1 VPEEVGGAGDNYVFL
16 SSMIHA
22 HADDLFQGMKVK
34 GCYQFRLTRNADL
47 ALDSEDVEDL
57 ARALRGE
64 LFSRRYG
71 DAVRLEVADTCPK
84 HLSDYLLKQFN
95 LSETELYQ
103 VNGPVN
109 LTRLFSITGLDSH
122 PELQYTPFT
131 PQIPKLLQNSEN
143 IFSVISK
150 QDILLLHPFE
160 SFTPV
165 VDLLRQAA
173 KDPHVLA
180 VRQTLYRSGANS
192 EIVDALVDAARNGK
206 EVTAVIELRAL
217 RRRVQP
223 ATGQP
228 PASGRR
234 GGDLRRGRLQDP
246 RQDDADP
253 APRAGRDRALRAPG
267 YRQLPRRQRPPVH
280 RLQPADLR
288 RRLCEDVGKL
298 FSQLI
303 GMGKTL
309 RMKKLL
315 HAPFT
320 LKKGMLDMIA
330 RETQF
335 ALDGKPAHIIAKF
348 NSLTDPKIIRAL
360 YKASQSGVR
369 IDLVVRGMCCLRPGI
384 AGVSHN
390 IHVRSII
397 GRFLEH
403 TRVFYFLNG
412 GEEQMFLSSADWM
425 ERNLDKRVETCFPV
439 EGKKLLLRVKKE
451 LELPDRQHPQL
462 EPAVGRPLRAQHADR
477 QPEPAQCPGDV
488 AGAAGQP
495 DLPVTRTEEAEKG
508 RSIRIVWRACS
519 ARSGQSHPRQPFR
532 FLAKSA
538 WVSWFRPASF
548 PGTPRPGC
556 CHWRSVPP
564 GHLLGAA
571 DVVEQDREAQQH
583 AQANQ
588 LDAVVAEIGELVLGN
603 VAAVAAH
610 QQREHLLVF
619 AGEAGQVRV
628 LDQVGAMLVVVVVG
642 DVQAHFMHLGG
653 PAEQFAPDT
662 VFQIPIL
669 GHLIERMQGLA
680 LDPHRLFQIDVVALH
695 QRGQGALAHV
705 FVVMAT
711 QQVVEHA
718 FTQRAFTMVHA
729 LQFEGVEDGFENR
742 QAGREDGAAVRLD
755 AFEVDLLDVAELEQ
769 FALEPGQALG
779 VHFPVPWPPA
789 FSARPMARMVPEEPM
804 ASSQVRRCRACSML
818 MISRRAA
825 VYAWA

>member
-1 VPEEVGGAGDNYVFL
+1 MNNEVLTPVAIKEAQELPEELVQTPPDLPPAPEPEPVEEQVAEPVAAAPAPAPAPAITVPGLDDSSLYIHRELSQLQFNIRVLEQALDENYPLLERLKFLLIFSSNLDEFFEIRVAGLKKQINFAREQAGADGLQPHQALARISELVHIEVERQYAILNDVLLPELEKHQIRFIRRRYWTPKLKTWVRRYFRDEIAPIITPIGLDPTHPFPLLVNKSLNFIVELEGVDAFGRDSGLAIIPAPRLLPRVIRVPEEVGGPGANYVFL

-47 ALDSEDVEDL
+47 ALDSEEVDDL

-84 HLSDYLLKQFN
+84 HLSDYLLKQFS
-95 LSETELYQ
+95 LSESELYQ

-131 PQIPKLLQNSEN
+131 PAIPKLLVNADN

-150 QDILLLHPFE
+150 QDILLMHPFE

-206 EVTAVIELRAL
+206 EVTAVIELRARFDEESNLQMASRLQAAGAVVIYGVVGFKTHAKMMLIL
-217 RRRVQP
+217 RREQGEIVRY
-223 ATGQP
+223 AHLGTGNYH
-228 PASGRR
+228 AGNA
-234 GGDLRRGRLQDP
+234 RLYTDYSLLTS
-246 RQDDADP
+246 DDA
-253 APRAGRDRALRAPG
+253 LT
-267 YRQLPRRQRPPVH
+267 
-280 RLQPADLR
+280 
-288 RRLCEDVGKL
+288 EDVGKL

-335 ALDGKPAHIIAKF
+335 ALEGKPAHIIAKF
-348 NSLTDPKIIRAL
+348 NSLTDAKVIKAL
-360 YKASQSGVR
+360 YKASQSGVK

-384 AGVSHN
+384 PGVSHN
-390 IHVRSII
+390 IQVRSII

-412 GEEQMFLSSADWM
+412 GEEQIYLSSADWM

-451 LELPDRQHPQL
+451 LESYLTDNT
-462 EPAVGRPLRAQHADR
+462 HAWTL
-477 QPEPAQCPGDV
+477 
-488 AGAAGQP
+488 QP
-495 DLPVTRTEEAEKG
+495 DG
-508 RSIRIVWRACS
+508 RYVRITPTGNQNP
-519 ARSGQSHPRQPFR
+519 RS
-532 FLAKSA
+532 
-538 WVSWFRPASF
+538 
-548 PGTPRPGC
+548 
-556 CHWRSVPP
+556 
-564 GHLLGAA
+564 
-571 DVVEQDREAQQH
+571 
-583 AQANQ
+583 AQATLLERLSNP
-588 LDAVVAEIGELVLGN
+588 VLN
-603 VAAVAAH
+603 V
-610 QQREHLLVF
+610 R
-619 AGEAGQVRV
+619 
-628 LDQVGAMLVVVVVG
+628 
-642 DVQAHFMHLGG
+642 
-653 PAEQFAPDT
+653 
-662 VFQIPIL
+662 
-669 GHLIERMQGLA
+669 
-680 LDPHRLFQIDVVALH
+680 
-695 QRGQGALAHV
+695 
-705 FVVMAT
+705 
-711 QQVVEHA
+711 
-718 FTQRAFTMVHA
+718 
-729 LQFEGVEDGFENR
+729 
-742 QAGREDGAAVRLD
+742 
-755 AFEVDLLDVAELEQ
+755 
-769 FALEPGQALG
+769 
-779 VHFPVPWPPA
+779 
-789 FSARPMARMVPEEPM
+789 
-804 ASSQVRRCRACSML
+804 
-818 MISRRAA
+818 
-825 VYAWA
+825 

>member
-1 VPEEVGGAGDNYVFL
+1 MNNQGLTENAVQEAQPVAEIVAETAPVADTAKLPVPETLVEAVVPIAPTPAVAVPGLDDTSLYIHRELSQLQFNIRVLEQALDESYPLLERLKFLLIFSSNLDEFFEIRVAGLKKQITFAREQAGADGLQPHQALARISELVHGHVDRQYAILNDILLPELEKHQVRFIRRRHWTAKIKTWVRRYFRDEIAPIITPIGLDPTHPFPLLVNKSLNFIVELEGVDAFGRDSGLAIIPAPRLLPRVIKVPEDVGGAGDNYVFL

-47 ALDSEDVEDL
+47 AVDTEDVEDL

-84 HLSDYLLKQFN
+84 QLSDYLLKQFN
-95 LSETELYQ
+95 LAESELYQ

-109 LTRLFSITGLDSH
+109 LTRLFSITGLESQQA
-122 PELQYTPFT
+122 LQYRPFT

-206 EVTAVIELRAL
+206 EVTAVIELRARFDEESNLQLASRLQAAGAVVIYGVVGFKTHAKMMLIL
-217 RRRVQP
+217 RREGSEIVRY
-223 ATGQP
+223 AHLGTGNYH
-228 PASGRR
+228 AGNAKLYTDYS
-234 GGDLRRGRLQDP
+234 LLTS
-246 RQDDADP
+246 DDA
-253 APRAGRDRALRAPG
+253 
-267 YRQLPRRQRPPVH
+267 
-280 RLQPADLR
+280 
-288 RRLCEDVGKL
+288 LCEDVGKL

-335 ALDGKPAHIIAKF
+335 ALEGKPAHIIAKF
-348 NSLTDPKIIRAL
+348 NSLTDPKVIRAL

-412 GEEQMFLSSADWM
+412 GEEQLYLSSADWM

-439 EGKKLLLRVKKE
+439 EGKKLIMRVKKE
-451 LELPDRQHPQL
+451 LEYYLTDNTHSWLLQADGRYVRSLPTGNQNPRSAQDTLL
-462 EPAVGRPLRAQHADR
+462 ERLSNPI
-477 QPEPAQCPGDV
+477 
-488 AGAAGQP
+488 
-495 DLPVTRTEEAEKG
+495 LPV
-508 RSIRIVWRACS
+508 
-519 ARSGQSHPRQPFR
+519 
-532 FLAKSA
+532 
-538 WVSWFRPASF
+538 
-548 PGTPRPGC
+548 
-556 CHWRSVPP
+556 
-564 GHLLGAA
+564 
-571 DVVEQDREAQQH
+571 
-583 AQANQ
+583 N
-588 LDAVVAEIGELVLGN
+588 
-603 VAAVAAH
+603 
-610 QQREHLLVF
+610 
-619 AGEAGQVRV
+619 
-628 LDQVGAMLVVVVVG
+628 
-642 DVQAHFMHLGG
+642 
-653 PAEQFAPDT
+653 AP
-662 VFQIPIL
+662 
-669 GHLIERMQGLA
+669 
-680 LDPHRLFQIDVVALH
+680 
-695 QRGQGALAHV
+695 
-705 FVVMAT
+705 
-711 QQVVEHA
+711 
-718 FTQRAFTMVHA
+718 
-729 LQFEGVEDGFENR
+729 
-742 QAGREDGAAVRLD
+742 
-755 AFEVDLLDVAELEQ
+755 
-769 FALEPGQALG
+769 
-779 VHFPVPWPPA
+779 
-789 FSARPMARMVPEEPM
+789 
-804 ASSQVRRCRACSML
+804 
-818 MISRRAA
+818 
-825 VYAWA
+825 

>member
-1 VPEEVGGAGDNYVFL
+1 MNNETLTETAIHDAQPVAAATVQDLPAEPPEAPTPLMEIPVPIPAPPPAPVAPVPSLDDSSLYIHRELSQLQFNIRVLEQALDESYPLLERLKFLLIFSSNLDEFFEIRVAGLKKQITFAREQAGADGLQPHQALARISELVHGYVDRQYAILNDILLPELEKHQVRFIRRRNWNAKIKAWVRRYFRDEIAPIITPIGLDPTHPFPLLVNKSLNFIVELEGIDAFGRDSGLAIIPAPRLLPRVIKVPEDVGGSGDNFVFL

-47 ALDSEDVEDL
+47 AVDTEDVEDL

-84 HLSDYLLKQFN
+84 QLSDYLLKQFS
-95 LSETELYQ
+95 LAESELYQ

-122 PELQYTPFT
+122 PELQYKPFT
-131 PQIPKLLQNSEN
+131 PAIPKLLQNSEN

-206 EVTAVIELRAL
+206 EVTAVIELRARFDEESNLQMASRLQAAGAVVIYGVVGYKTHAKMMLIL
-217 RRRVQP
+217 RREGSEIVRY
-223 ATGQP
+223 AHMGTGNYH
-228 PASGRR
+228 AANA
-234 GGDLRRGRLQDP
+234 RLYTDYSLLTS
-246 RQDDADP
+246 DDA
-253 APRAGRDRALRAPG
+253 
-267 YRQLPRRQRPPVH
+267 
-280 RLQPADLR
+280 
-288 RRLCEDVGKL
+288 LCEDVGKL

-330 RETQF
+330 REMQF

-412 GEEQMFLSSADWM
+412 GDEQLFLSSADWM

-439 EGKKLLLRVKKE
+439 EGRKLIVRVKKE
-451 LELPDRQHPQL
+451 LEGYLSDNTHSWILQSD
-462 EPAVGRPLRAQHADR
+462 GSYLRSMPTGNQN
-477 QPEPAQCPGDV
+477 
-488 AGAAGQP
+488 
-495 DLPVTRTEEAEKG
+495 
-508 RSIRIVWRACS
+508 
-519 ARSGQSHPRQPFR
+519 ARSAQD
-532 FLAKSA
+532 
-538 WVSWFRPASF
+538 
-548 PGTPRPGC
+548 T
-556 CHWRSVPP
+556 
-564 GHLLGAA
+564 LL
-571 DVVEQDREAQQH
+571 ERLS
-583 AQANQ
+583 N
-588 LDAVVAEIGELVLGN
+588 
-603 VAAVAAH
+603 
-610 QQREHLLVF
+610 
-619 AGEAGQVRV
+619 
-628 LDQVGAMLVVVVVG
+628 
-642 DVQAHFMHLGG
+642 
-653 PAEQFAPDT
+653 
-662 VFQIPIL
+662 PIL
-669 GHLIERMQGLA
+669 S
-680 LDPHRLFQIDVVALH
+680 
-695 QRGQGALAHV
+695 
-705 FVVMAT
+705 
-711 QQVVEHA
+711 
-718 FTQRAFTMVHA
+718 
-729 LQFEGVEDGFENR
+729 
-742 QAGREDGAAVRLD
+742 VR
-755 AFEVDLLDVAELEQ
+755 
-769 FALEPGQALG
+769 
-779 VHFPVPWPPA
+779 
-789 FSARPMARMVPEEPM
+789 
-804 ASSQVRRCRACSML
+804 
-818 MISRRAA
+818 
-825 VYAWA
+825 